1 MNEFLIAIFFLVL
14 AFIVIPFIV
23 YCIMVICDKYDNIH
37 YMKDYIN
44 ELKEHEMK
52 EYFTTPLLNCVV
64 SIYVIF
70 CFIIL
75 IISKLISF
83 VWNKIPNISIFENK
97 CNNIWGRFSTW
108 FMNIKIK

>member
-1 MNEFLIAIFFLVL
+1 MNELLVAIVILTFV
-14 AFIVIPFIV
+14 FIIIPFIV
-23 YCIMVICDKYDNIH
+23 YCIMVFCDKYDNIH

-70 CFIIL
+70 CFILLAITK
-75 IISKLISF
+75 IITFI
-83 VWNKIPNISIFENK
+83 WNKIPNISIFENK
-97 CNNIWGRFSTW
+97 CNNVWGRFSNW